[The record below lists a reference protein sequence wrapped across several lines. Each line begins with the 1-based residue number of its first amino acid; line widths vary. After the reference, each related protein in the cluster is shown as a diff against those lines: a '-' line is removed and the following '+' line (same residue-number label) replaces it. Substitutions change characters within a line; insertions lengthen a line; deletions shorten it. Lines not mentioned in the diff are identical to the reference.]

1 MIGSI
6 VKYPK
11 IMYKPAGVMGSR
23 LISYENTAKVGM
35 IVNVKIHRGNT
46 LFRVMCCDGSI
57 KMSKGEDFKF
67 LIKNIL

>member
-11 IMYKPAGVMGSR
+11 VMYKPTGVMGSI
-23 LISYENTAKVGM
+23 LIPYKNTAKVGM
-35 IVNVKIHRGNT
+35 IVSTKFHRGKQI
-46 LFRVMCCDGSI
+46 FKVMCCDGSY

>member
-11 IMYKPAGVMGSR
+11 IMYKPTGVMGSR
-23 LISYENTAKVGM
+23 HVPYKNTAKIGI
-35 IVNVKIHRGNT
+35 IVDMKRYKGKQ
-46 LFRVMCCDGSI
+46 LFRVMCCDGSY